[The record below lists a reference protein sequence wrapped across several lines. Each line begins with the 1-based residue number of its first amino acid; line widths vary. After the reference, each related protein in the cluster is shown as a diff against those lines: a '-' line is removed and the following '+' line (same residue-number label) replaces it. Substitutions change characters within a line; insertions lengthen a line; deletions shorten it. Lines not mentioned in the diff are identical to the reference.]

1 MPAGNEA
8 QLKPEIPSKKG
19 RAVLSIPLS
28 WRRLGEC
35 EHFSVDHDRFHNIVR
50 ITRIS
55 DQYADTRSL
64 RAAHEWLEQTLARF
78 ERPRLVLVYDGRR
91 GKLRNDPE
99 FEQAIK
105 QVLPALTQ
113 GWREFVSINN
123 TPAVKIQFFRWSQEG
138 TSAPI
143 RVFNDELEALSFAL
157 EASLR
162 PE

>member
-1 MPAGNEA
+1 
-8 QLKPEIPSKKG
+8 
-19 RAVLSIPLS
+19 
-28 WRRLGEC
+28 
-35 EHFSVDHDRFHNIVR
+35 VR
-50 ITRIS
+50 ITRVS
-55 DQYADTRSL
+55 DLYADTQSL
-64 RAAHEWLEQTLARF
+64 RDAHDWLQKTLARF

-113 GWREFVSINN
+113 GWREFISINN

-143 RVFNDELEALSFAL
+143 RVFNDELEALNYAL
-157 EASLR
+157 ETSLS

>member
-1 MPAGNEA
+1 M
-8 QLKPEIPSKKG
+8 
-19 RAVLSIPLS
+19 
-28 WRRLGEC
+28 
-35 EHFSVDHDRFHNIVR
+35 R
-50 ITRIS
+50 ITRVS
-55 DQYADTRSL
+55 DLYADTQAL
-64 RAAHEWLEQTLARF
+64 HTAHEWLQNTLARF
-78 ERPRLVLVYDGRR
+78 DRPRLVLVYDGRR

-113 GWREFVSINN
+113 GWREFISINN

-143 RVFNDELEALSFAL
+143 RVFNDEGEALSFAL
-157 EASLR
+157 EASTR